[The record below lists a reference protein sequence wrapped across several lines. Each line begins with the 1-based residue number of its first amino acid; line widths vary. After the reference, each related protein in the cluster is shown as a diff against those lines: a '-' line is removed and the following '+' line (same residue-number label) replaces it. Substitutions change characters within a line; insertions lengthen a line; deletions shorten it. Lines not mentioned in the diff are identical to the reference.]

1 MSVLSICSGRLTDRC
16 RRHVKMTQILLE
28 EYKMMIERTTTD
40 LQDVLQD
47 SQTEA
52 SVEAGLVETPPASG
66 QLTVAEERASL
77 EQCLSI
83 CDNLLHDLETIEKEN
98 FNTTDLASRYGDT
111 AITNNASEAQFIT
124 STRLKDCRAGLAL
137 TSFELQTRLARL
149 DDRLERF
156 SKDLQDSN
164 APGQSRSERRKTQ
177 SEELDSIRS
186 CLAICADA
194 TDEAL
199 KKRVNEFEDIQMAD
213 DGRQVI
219 VATLGDL
226 ISAKRV
232 TVGSRSLQVL
242 GQMSDDSLQQSFKSN
257 IPPTDL
263 RQTSKEGANYVV
275 TPRFVAKHGAGQ
287 TLDK

>member
-1 MSVLSICSGRLTDRC
+1 
-16 RRHVKMTQILLE
+16 
-28 EYKMMIERTTTD
+28 MIGQTTTD

-47 SQTEA
+47 SQIETA
-52 SVEAGLVETPPASG
+52 VEAELLETSPAIG
-66 QLTVAEERASL
+66 HLTVAEERASL

-83 CDNLLHDLETIEKEN
+83 CDNLLRNLETIEKEN
-98 FNTTDLASRYGDT
+98 FNTTNLTSGYET
-111 AITNNASEAQFIT
+111 TVITNNASEAQFIM
-124 STRLKDCRAGLAL
+124 STRLKDCRAGLTL
-137 TSFELQTRLARL
+137 TSSELQTRLARL
-149 DDRLERF
+149 NDRLKSF
-156 SKDLQDSN
+156 SEELEDSD
-164 APGQSRSERRKTQ
+164 APEQSRGERRKTQ

-194 TDEAL
+194 THEAL
-199 KKRVNEFEDIQMAD
+199 KKRVNEFEDVQMAD

-226 ISAKRV
+226 ISARRV

-257 IPPTDL
+257 LPRGDL
-263 RQTSKEGANYVV
+263 RQTSNEGADYVV

-287 TLDK
+287 QLSK